1 MASSAAGCW
10 EAGRPL
16 PAVVSQHVTGWAN
29 DPWACGAYSYLPVG
43 AEPADRIE
51 LAKPIS
57 SSAAATALAS
67 SSTNGNAVFFCG
79 EACHTLY
86 PSTMHGAYL
95 SGVETA
101 AAVCKQLGVSVPPQG
116 DGPMPTAE
124 ATASGGE
131 AAAAA
136 RVAATAA
143 TWAAPLRSPTH
154 KLGWAQLTQQERS
167 AAIRLGYTYTNWDHG
182 GAADGSGLNPV
193 EEKAWSQLSA
203 SQRKDAK
210 VLGYTAAAW
219 DASESEEDS
228 SSEDE

>member
-1 MASSAAGCW
+1 
-10 EAGRPL
+10 
-16 PAVVSQHVTGWAN
+16 
-29 DPWACGAYSYLPVG
+29 
-43 AEPADRIE
+43 
-51 LAKPIS
+51 
-57 SSAAATALAS
+57 
-67 SSTNGNAVFFCG
+67 
-79 EACHTLY
+79 
-86 PSTMHGAYL
+86 
-95 SGVETA
+95 
-101 AAVCKQLGVSVPPQG
+101 
-116 DGPMPTAE
+116 MPTAE
-124 ATASGGE
+124 ATATGE

-167 AAIRLGYTYTNWDHG
+167 AAIRLGYTYTHWDHG
-182 GAADGSGLNPV
+182 GAADGPGLNPV